1 MHTTFLAN
9 FSSYDCWET
18 ITSSGILTI
27 FLSCTDTSKSFN
39 RVVASSAM
47 TELTQ
52 CQERLKENKPIEVFQ
67 LKERLINLSWDIRL
81 KKSDDNLQNNG
92 KPR

>member
-1 MHTTFLAN
+1 
-9 FSSYDCWET
+9 
-18 ITSSGILTI
+18 
-27 FLSCTDTSKSFN
+27 
-39 RVVASSAM
+39 M